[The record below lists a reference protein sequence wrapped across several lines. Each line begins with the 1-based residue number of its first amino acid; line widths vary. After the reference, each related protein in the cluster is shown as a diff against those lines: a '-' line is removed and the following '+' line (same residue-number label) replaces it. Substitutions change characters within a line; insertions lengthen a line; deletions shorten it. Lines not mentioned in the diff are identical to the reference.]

1 VSMRLVR
8 GRDRKFYV
16 KHQEDLYA
24 SQTLPGAFVPMV
36 GLMIIEFKVF
46 SAFVCFVMAR
56 IFQLLGHWR
65 PAPSGL

>member
-1 VSMRLVR
+1 MRLVR

-36 GLMIIEFKVF
+36 GLMIIVVSSSHKLCIVLKV
-46 SAFVCFVMAR
+46 
-56 IFQLLGHWR
+56 I
-65 PAPSGL
+65 PI